1 MAAYAQAAPL
11 ISKAPMAGRKLS
23 GFSIPNDDCCK
34 IFEHSNYDGVAK
46 EFCLGDETYKYFHM
60 KDERIDF
67 NDRMSSYICG
77 KHVSARF
84 CKHNKDDNCTNGNG
98 YSAAGNT
105 RSTNFVPHDWM
116 TSLNLDFYDPENDN
130 GAVTMYEDDDCEG
143 R

>member
-1 MAAYAQAAPL
+1 
-11 ISKAPMAGRKLS
+11 
-23 GFSIPNDDCCK
+23 
-34 IFEHSNYDGVAK
+34 
-46 EFCLGDETYKYFHM
+46 M
-60 KDERIDF
+60 KDSMIDF

-77 KHVSARF
+77 KHVAARF
-84 CKHNKDDNCTNGNG
+84 CKNNENDNCTNGNG

-105 RSTNFVPHDWM
+105 RSTDFVPHDWM